1 MFTLGKP
8 VQKTDSNAHYWTENG
23 LIADLNL
30 FFTIYENDFE
40 KTSNTIGKIIYCI
53 LIVCLGFLTYKIDLT
68 QSILSQFITLSPM
81 IVRIILGVLIV
92 VILIAWFLS
101 DGKWIN
107 KQTSGEII
115 EKVLFYRLSQETK
128 NRDEI
133 VKLFNS
139 KNFDEFFAIEND
151 EESNVYITIYE
162 DKKWKIFFVFLGE
175 YDNYVPLP
183 MADVAILQGQDYEKF
198 KTLFDNFAE
207 V

>member
-8 VQKTDSNAHYWTENG
+8 AQKTDSNAHYWTENG
-23 LIADLNL
+23 LIKDLNL

-40 KTSNTIGKIIYCI
+40 KTSNIIGKIIYFI
-53 LIVCLGFLTYKIDLT
+53 LIACLGFLAYKIDLT

-107 KQTSGEII
+107 KQTGGEII
-115 EKVLFYRLSQETK
+115 EKVLFYRLSQESK

-162 DKKWKIFFVFLGE
+162 DKKWKIFFVFLWE

-183 MADVAILQGQDYEKF
+183 MSDVAILQGQNYEKF
-198 KTLFDNFAE
+198 KTIFDNFAE